1 MTNAPGLSGWR
12 LRMLRIAS
20 LLLVIGLSVFLFSIR
35 DQASELAAYGY
46 PGIFLLSVLTNA
58 TLILPMP
65 GVALTFAAGAIF
77 HPLAVGL
84 AAGLGATLGELTGYL
99 AGFSGQGVLERA
111 PLYKRLEGWTE
122 RHGGWAILV
131 LAIVPNPVFDLA
143 GAAAGALRMPLRQ
156 FLVWAAIGKTIKM
169 LIFAYAGATSAVW
182 ILDLLGR

>member
-1 MTNAPGLSGWR
+1 MSSASATNGWR
-12 LRMLRIAS
+12 LRLLRIVT
-20 LLLVIGLSVFLFSIR
+20 LVLVIGLSVFLFSIR
-35 DQASELAAYGY
+35 DRATELAAYGY
-46 PGIFLLSVLTNA
+46 PGIFLISVLTNA

-77 HPLAVGL
+77 HPLAVGI
-84 AAGLGATLGELTGYL
+84 AAGLGSTLGELTGYL

-111 PLYKRLEGWTE
+111 PLYERLLGWTD
-122 RHGGWAILV
+122 RYGQWAILV

-169 LIFAYAGATSAVW
+169 LIFAYAGAASAVW
-182 ILDLLGR
+182 VLKLLGS